1 MFAKPSLLT
10 ILSAT
15 AVCSATLFN
24 GSSQAQDVSF
34 TCAVS
39 PDDTPT
45 TFAQTPDGNV
55 PVFKW
60 RSNYFRAPY
69 KPMQRCLEVTD
80 RMNNFKGQGMLDNI
94 TSGRVNNQPVLCAG
108 TRCDAS
114 GSNVLITLRPDQNPN
129 QVLQELESN
138 RAGAGGPSYQLTGG
152 STTSPSSVSSVLKKN
167 SDGSVTLNLNRYLN
181 SATPQPM
188 KPSTSPTSP
197 GMVPSYSSPTNS
209 APSRRW

>member
-10 ILSAT
+10 VFAAG

-24 GSSQAQDVSF
+24 GSSQAQSISF
-34 TCAVS
+34 TCAFS
-39 PDDTPT
+39 TDNMPT
-45 TFAQTPDGNV
+45 TFAQTSDGNV
-55 PVFKW
+55 PVFQWK
-60 RSNYFRAPY
+60 SNYFRAPY
-69 KPMQRCLEVTD
+69 TPMQRCIEVTD
-80 RMNNFKGQGMLDNI
+80 RMNSFHGRGMLENI

-108 TRCDAS
+108 TRCDAR
-114 GSNVLITLRPDQNPN
+114 GSNVLITLRPDQNPH
-129 QVLQELESN
+129 QVLQELDSN

-152 STTSPSSVSSVLKKN
+152 STTNQNSVSSVLKKN

-188 KPSTSPTSP
+188 KPPTSPTTP